1 MNFELNLPFIP
12 REVHV
17 QLQMHALI
25 RKAHIERK
33 LQNSAFSGVRGRG
46 SHLEIFTNSMNIEL
60 SLPFIPRKV
69 HVKFQNHTPIRKAYI
84 ERKPNPDA
92 GRRTPDAGRRPPP
105 AARRRLQRQY
115 PLAENRLRG
124 KNVFNVINIYL

>member
-1 MNFELNLPFIP
+1 MNFKLKLPFIA
-12 REVHV
+12 RKVHV
-17 QLQMHALI
+17 KLQKHTLI
-25 RKAHIERK
+25 RKSYIERK
-33 LQNSAFSGVRGRG
+33 HQNSVFAGIRRRG
-46 SHLEIFTNSMNIEL
+46 SHLEIFKNLMIIEL

-69 HVKFQNHTPIRKAYI
+69 HVKLQNHTPIRKAYI